1 MYANSEVSAFLVRA
15 KSHFLARGKAAL
27 AVQLHYV
34 SRLALTIEPTFHPTY
49 APDNMIS
56 KFYRKAGIIWPVV
69 LNPSIQ
75 RIARYLLRFKLIY
88 NLNFHIHNFFFNSNI
103 ESWFEI
109 FLDFPFTKRKKDQT
123 LQQQQQQQ
131 KTIVEEEWLLE
142 CPLCRD
148 LHEASSFLPRRKK
161 KNFSFL
167 GQTRR
172 SRILLRAIYRDN
184 RSYATFQKIH
194 PYRPVRPLDRRSPL
208 R

>member
-1 MYANSEVSAFLVRA
+1 MGVRLTHGA
-15 KSHFLARGKAAL
+15 ETGFGFGLRARPKTVLA
-27 AVQLHYV
+27 Y
-34 SRLALTIEPTFHPTY
+34 TY
-49 APDNMIS
+49 ALGYDASTPH
-56 KFYRKAGIIWPVV
+56 ATTP
-69 LNPSIQ
+69 
-75 RIARYLLRFKLIY
+75 
-88 NLNFHIHNFFFNSNI
+88 
-103 ESWFEI
+103 
-109 FLDFPFTKRKKDQT
+109 TRKKDQT
-123 LQQQQQQQ
+123 LQQQQQQQQ